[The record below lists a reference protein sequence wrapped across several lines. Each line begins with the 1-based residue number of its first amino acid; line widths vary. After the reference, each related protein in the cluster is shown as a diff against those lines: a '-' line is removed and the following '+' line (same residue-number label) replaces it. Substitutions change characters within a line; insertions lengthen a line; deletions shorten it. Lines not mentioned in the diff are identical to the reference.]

1 MSVAE
6 PPLTK
11 NTPPHSMEAEQATL
25 GALMLDW
32 SAMSEVVTLLHPE
45 HFYAVCNQTVY
56 RAMVSLSRQSV
67 TGDAVS
73 VANELSSKGELEAA
87 GGVAYIASLTDMVA
101 TSANIQ
107 YYVKIVLDRFQRRE
121 LIRIANEMI
130 SSAYDQTRGS
140 EEILAEAEKSVFAL
154 SERNE
159 TTKIYDMTE
168 VMPDTIKLIDQRKH
182 NGSAYTGVPSGF
194 EALDTMTSG
203 FQNSELITIGAR
215 PSIGKTALA
224 LSMMEFIA
232 ADKNIPCGFFSLEMS
247 YMSIGQRLLS
257 QRSRIPGIKLKSGY
271 TLQIKDFQVL
281 QNAAGKYYSSPLYI
295 VDTPNMKLL
304 DIRAMARRMV
314 AKNHVK
320 IIFIDYIG
328 LITTE
333 DPTAPVYEQVSEV
346 TKSLKALAREL
357 DIPIVALCQVSRDAE
372 GEEPNLSQLRGSG
385 SVEQDSD
392 VVIFIHRDRSCD
404 DPVKPA
410 KLIVAKQRNGSTG
423 VVNLQFVAECT
434 RFENTVKEG

>member
-1 MSVAE
+1 MLKDKI
-6 PPLTK
+6 PPQ
-11 NTPPHSMEAEQATL
+11 SMEAEQATL

-32 SAMSEVVTLLHPE
+32 GAMSEVVPILRPE
-45 HFYAVCNQTVY
+45 HFYATANQIVY
-56 RAMVSLSRQSV
+56 TAMVSLFKQSV
-67 TGDAVS
+67 RGDVLS
-73 VANELSSKGELEAA
+73 VANELTRTGQLEAA
-87 GGVAYIASLTDMVA
+87 GGPAYVASLTDVVA

-107 YYVKIVLDRFQRRE
+107 YYVKIVLDKFQRRE
-121 LIRIANEMI
+121 LIRVANEMI
-130 SSAYDQTRGS
+130 ASAFDETHDS
-140 EEILAEAEKSVFAL
+140 EQILAEAEKSVFAL
-154 SERNE
+154 TEHIE
-159 TTKIYDMTE
+159 TTKIYDMKE
-168 VMPDTIKLIDQRKH
+168 VVSRTVELIDLRSKS
-182 NGSAYTGVPSGF
+182 NSPYTGIPSGF
-194 EALDTMTSG
+194 DGLDTMTSG

-224 LSMMEFIA
+224 LSMMEFISV
-232 ADKNIPCGFFSLEMS
+232 DKNIPCGFFSLEMS
-247 YMSIGQRLLS
+247 YTSIGQRLLS
-257 QRSRIPGIKLKSGY
+257 QRSRIAGSKLKSGF
-271 TLQIKDFQVL
+271 TLQIKDFQIL
-281 QNAAGKYYSSPLYI
+281 YDAAGKCFEAPLYV

-304 DIRAMARRMV
+304 DLRAMARRMV
-314 AKNHVK
+314 AKNKVK

-392 VVIFIHRDRSCD
+392 VVIFIHRDRSCE

-423 VVNLQFVAECT
+423 VVQLQFVAECT
-434 RFENTVKEG
+434 RFENTAKDTGDMP

>member
-1 MSVAE
+1 
-6 PPLTK
+6 
-11 NTPPHSMEAEQATL
+11 MEAEQATL
-25 GALMLDW
+25 GALLLDW
-32 SAMSEVVTLLHPE
+32 TAMAEVVTILQPE
-45 HFYAVCNQTVY
+45 HFYAISNQTVY
-56 RAMVSLSRQSV
+56 RAMVSLFGQSV
-67 TGDAVS
+67 RGDAVS
-73 VANELSSKGELEAA
+73 VANELLRTGESEVA
-87 GGVAYIASLTDMVA
+87 GGAAYIASLTDVVV

-107 YYVKIVLDRFQRRE
+107 YYVKIVLDRAQRRE

-130 SSAYDQTRGS
+130 ASAYDETRDGN
-140 EEILAEAEKSVFAL
+140 EIVAEAEKSVFAL
-154 SERNE
+154 AERGE
-159 TTKIYDMTE
+159 TTKIYSMTE
-168 VMPDTIKLIDQRKH
+168 VVPRTIELIDQRAKS
-182 NGSAYTGVPSGF
+182 NSPYTGVPSGF
-194 EALDTMTSG
+194 GDLDMMTSG

-232 ADKNIPCGFFSLEMS
+232 VDKGIPCGFFSLEMS
-247 YMSIGQRLLS
+247 YTSIGQRLLS
-257 QRSRIPGIKLKSGY
+257 QRSKIPGTRLKSGY
-271 TLQIKDFQVL
+271 TLQLKDFQVL
-281 QNAAGKYYSSPLYI
+281 QNAAGKYYSSPLYV

-304 DIRAMARRMV
+304 DIRALARRMV
-314 AKNHVK
+314 AKNKVK

-372 GEEPNLSQLRGSG
+372 GEEPNLAQLRGSG

-392 VVIFIHRDRSCD
+392 VVIFIHRDRSCE

-410 KLIVAKQRNGSTG
+410 KLIVAKQRNGSIGT
-423 VVNLQFVAECT
+423 VELQFVASCT
-434 RFENTVKEG
+434 RFENTVKEQG